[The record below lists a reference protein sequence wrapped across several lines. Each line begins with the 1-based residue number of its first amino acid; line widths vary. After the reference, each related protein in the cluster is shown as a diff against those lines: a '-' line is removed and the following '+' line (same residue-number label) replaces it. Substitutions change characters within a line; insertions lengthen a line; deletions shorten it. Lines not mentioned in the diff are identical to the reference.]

1 MQIQYETIIN
11 VVKWAKMQ
19 RCKVVF
25 KKKKGKI
32 NEIVYNNTAYYNG
45 KLRLYPTITGLNS
58 ILEEI
63 INSNSTTDFI
73 RITPFYINEQLN
85 HQIEFEEY
93 MFYLECRDWFDKE
106 DQEKHIKDCINVP
119 DIQRQL
125 VDSAVGAILYPL
137 CQKGDVNSYK
147 NALEKYKVYISE
159 LLLKMM
165 VIAKLEMELKEED
178 LPFGYF
184 CFEIHSG

>member
-1 MQIQYETIIN
+1 ML
-11 VVKWAKMQ
+11 
-19 RCKVVF
+19 

-45 KLRLYPTITGLNS
+45 KFRYYPTITGLNS

-63 INSNSTTDFI
+63 INSNSTTNYI

-93 MFYLECRDWFDKE
+93 MFYIECRDWFDKE
-106 DQEKHIKDCINVP
+106 EQEKHISECINVP

-125 VDSAVGAILYPL
+125 VDSAIAAILYPL
-137 CQKGDVNSYK
+137 CQKEDVNCYK
-147 NALEKYKVYISE
+147 NALKNYKEYLGE

-165 VIAKLEMELKEED
+165 EIAKSEMDLKEED